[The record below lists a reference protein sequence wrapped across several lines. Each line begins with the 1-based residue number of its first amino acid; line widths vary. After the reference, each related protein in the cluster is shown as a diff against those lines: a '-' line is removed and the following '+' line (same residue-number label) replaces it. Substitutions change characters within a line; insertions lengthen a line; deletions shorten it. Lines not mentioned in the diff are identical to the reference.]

1 MTMYAIPGMSETYAQ
16 EVRIVESATHYRRWD
31 RNRER
36 DKEERKKKAKNQFQS
51 ILDKETEKELGQV
64 GCFFELRA

>member
-1 MTMYAIPGMSETYAQ
+1 MTMYAIPIMREAYPQ
-16 EVRIVESATHYRRWD
+16 EVAIVDSTTHYQRWD

-36 DKEERKKKAKNQFQS
+36 DREERKKKDKNQFQS
-51 ILDKETEKELGQV
+51 ILDKEKEKELGQV